1 MYMQE
6 SGNGGETH
14 LVLRYKDLARLWVKL
29 YKMKTYSMIEVG
41 SQEKIVE
48 FEIPVFEN
56 TETCVVT
63 DFEDN
68 NTEELEVEIPTFMR
82 G

>member
-1 MYMQE
+1 
-6 SGNGGETH
+6 
-14 LVLRYKDLARLWVKL
+14 
-29 YKMKTYSMIEVG
+29 MIEVG

-56 TETCVVT
+56 TKTCVVIG
-63 DFEDN
+63 FEDN
-68 NTEELEVEIPTFMR
+68 HAEELEVEIPTFMR

>member
-1 MYMQE
+1 
-6 SGNGGETH
+6 
-14 LVLRYKDLARLWVKL
+14 
-29 YKMKTYSMIEVG
+29 MIEVG
-41 SQEKIVE
+41 TQEKIVE
-48 FEIPVFEN
+48 FEIPVFEDV
-56 TETCVVT
+56 ETCVVT

>member
-1 MYMQE
+1 
-6 SGNGGETH
+6 
-14 LVLRYKDLARLWVKL
+14 
-29 YKMKTYSMIEVG
+29 MIEVG

-56 TETCVVT
+56 TETCIVT
-63 DFEDN
+63 GFEN
-68 NTEELEVEIPTFMR
+68 NDAEELEVEIPTFMR

>member
-1 MYMQE
+1 
-6 SGNGGETH
+6 
-14 LVLRYKDLARLWVKL
+14 
-29 YKMKTYSMIEVG
+29 MIEVG
-41 SQEKIVE
+41 AQEKIIE

-63 DFEDN
+63 KFENSD
-68 NTEELEVEIPTFMR
+68 TDELDVEIPTFMK

>member
-1 MYMQE
+1 
-6 SGNGGETH
+6 
-14 LVLRYKDLARLWVKL
+14 
-29 YKMKTYSMIEVG
+29 MIEVG

-48 FEIPVFEN
+48 FEIPVFED

-63 DFEDN
+63 EFEDN
-68 NTEELEVEIPTFMR
+68 DVEELDVEIPTFMR

>member
-1 MYMQE
+1 
-6 SGNGGETH
+6 
-14 LVLRYKDLARLWVKL
+14 
-29 YKMKTYSMIEVG
+29 MIEVG
-41 SQEKIVE
+41 LQEKVVE

-63 DFEDN
+63 EFEN
-68 NTEELEVEIPTFMR
+68 SNTEELDVEIPTFMR

>member
-1 MYMQE
+1 
-6 SGNGGETH
+6 
-14 LVLRYKDLARLWVKL
+14 
-29 YKMKTYSMIEVG
+29 MIEVG
-41 SQEKIVE
+41 TQEKIVE

-63 DFEDN
+63 EFEQDE
-68 NTEELEVEIPTFMR
+68 TDELGVEIPIFMR

>member
-1 MYMQE
+1 
-6 SGNGGETH
+6 
-14 LVLRYKDLARLWVKL
+14 
-29 YKMKTYSMIEVG
+29 MIEVG

-63 DFEDN
+63 EFEN
-68 NTEELEVEIPTFMR
+68 SETEELEVEIPTFMR

>member
-1 MYMQE
+1 
-6 SGNGGETH
+6 
-14 LVLRYKDLARLWVKL
+14 
-29 YKMKTYSMIEVG
+29 MIKVG
-41 SQEKIVE
+41 TQEKIVE

-63 DFEDN
+63 KFDSNDA
-68 NTEELEVEIPTFMR
+68 EELDVEIPTFMR